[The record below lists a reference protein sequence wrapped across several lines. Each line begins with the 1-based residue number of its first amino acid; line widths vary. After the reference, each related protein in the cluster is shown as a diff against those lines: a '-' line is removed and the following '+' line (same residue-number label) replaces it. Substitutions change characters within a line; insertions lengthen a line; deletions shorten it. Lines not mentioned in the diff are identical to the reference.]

1 MPTRAGR
8 RGPRNESKKV
18 QQIEMIKNRLY
29 GLVYDTNL
37 KKMDVLT
44 LLFIEAMNTKLP
56 KKPSR
61 EGYNLTN
68 NLLSFLN
75 NLPRS
80 N

>member
-1 MPTRAGR
+1 MPIRAGR
-8 RGPRNESKKV
+8 RGPRNESNTV

-68 NLLSFLN
+68 NLLRFLIS
-75 NLPRS
+75 LPRS